1 MAKKEWLDKGADGLS
16 FGERLGDLIANKG
29 ISQAELAK
37 STGINQSRLSD
48 YITGKEI
55 DHEKGIREYSTPS
68 CANLITLAKYF
79 AVSTD
84 YLLGIEPIP
93 ATDLTTRDIH
103 RKTGLSEENIT
114 RLMKKESHQS
124 GLSYADF
131 ANMCLD
137 GTYLSRVNFYMLAE
151 AMASRMVYEKSKAN
165 SSSDLPLSS
174 DEYIE
179 MVNAMDA
186 ADKQAQAV
194 GCKLM
199 SHDESIRFYAREI
212 ASDLERYLLGV
223 FNNGND

>member
-1 MAKKEWLDKGADGLS
+1 MANKEWIKKGADGLT
-16 FGERLGDLIANKG
+16 FGERLEDLIKLNKTT
-29 ISQAELAK
+29 ATALAK
-37 STGINQSRLSD
+37 DTRLSQSAISD
-48 YITGKEI
+48 YLNK
-55 DHEKGIREYSTPS
+55 DRAPD
-68 CANLITLAKYF
+68 CATIYALARYF
-79 AVSTD
+79 HVSAD
-84 YLLGIEPIP
+84 YLLGLEPIP

-103 RKTGLSEENIT
+103 RKTGLSEENIS
-114 RLMKKESHQS
+114 RLLKAENHAS

-131 ANMCLD
+131 VNMCLD
-137 GTYLSRVNFYMLAE
+137 ATYLGSGNLYMLAE

>member
-1 MAKKEWLDKGADGLS
+1 MANKEWIKKGADGLT
-16 FGERLGDLIANKG
+16 FGERLEDLIKLNKTT
-29 ISQAELAK
+29 ATALAK
-37 STGINQSRLSD
+37 DTGLSQSAISD
-48 YITGKEI
+48 YLNK
-55 DHEKGIREYSTPS
+55 DRAPD
-68 CANLITLAKYF
+68 CATIYALARHF
-79 AVSTD
+79 HVSAD
-84 YLLGIEPIP
+84 YLLGLEPIP

-103 RKTGLSEENIT
+103 RKTGLSEENIS
-114 RLMKKESHQS
+114 RLLKAENHTS

-131 ANMCLD
+131 VNMCLD
-137 GTYLSRVNFYMLAE
+137 ATYLGRANFYMLAE

>member
-1 MAKKEWLDKGADGLS
+1 MANKEWIKKGADGLT
-16 FGERLGDLIANKG
+16 FGERLEDLIKLNKTT
-29 ISQAELAK
+29 ATALAK
-37 STGINQSRLSD
+37 DTGLAQSAISD
-48 YITGKEI
+48 YLNKNRAP
-55 DHEKGIREYSTPS
+55 D
-68 CANLITLAKYF
+68 CATIYALARHF
-79 AVSTD
+79 HVSAD
-84 YLLGIEPIP
+84 YLLGLEPIP

-103 RKTGLSEENIT
+103 RKTGLSEENIS
-114 RLMKKESHQS
+114 RLLKAENHAS

-131 ANMCLD
+131 VNMCLD
-137 GTYLSRVNFYMLAE
+137 ATYLGRVNFYMLAE

-165 SSSDLPLSS
+165 SSSDFPLSS
-174 DEYIE
+174 DEYIK

-223 FNNGND
+223 FNNGNY

>member
-16 FGERLGDLIANKG
+16 FGERLGDLIANNKTN
-29 ISQAELAK
+29 ATALAK
-37 STGINQSRLSD
+37 EAGLQQSAISD
-48 YITGKEI
+48 YLNKDRAPDCGTI
-55 DHEKGIREYSTPS
+55 Y
-68 CANLITLAKYF
+68 ALARHF
-79 AVSTD
+79 HVSAD
-84 YLLGIEPIP
+84 YLLGLEPIP
-93 ATDLTTRDIH
+93 TTDLTTRDIH
-103 RKTGLSEENIT
+103 RKTGLSEENIS
-114 RLMKKESHQS
+114 RLLNAENHTSR
-124 GLSYADF
+124 LSYADF
-131 ANMCLD
+131 VNMCLD
-137 GTYLSRVNFYMLAE
+137 ATYLGRANFYMLAE
-151 AMASRMVYEKSKAN
+151 AMASRMVYKKSKAD
-165 SSSDLPLSS
+165 SGSDLPLSP

>member
-16 FGERLGDLIANKG
+16 FGERLGDLIANNKTN
-29 ISQAELAK
+29 ATALAK
-37 STGINQSRLSD
+37 EAGLQQSAISD
-48 YITGKEI
+48 YLNKDRAPDCGTI
-55 DHEKGIREYSTPS
+55 Y
-68 CANLITLAKYF
+68 ALARHF
-79 AVSTD
+79 HVSAD
-84 YLLGIEPIP
+84 YLLGLEPIP

-103 RKTGLSEENIT
+103 RKTGLSEENIS
-114 RLMKKESHQS
+114 RLIKAENHTS

-131 ANMCLD
+131 VNMCLD
-137 GTYLSRVNFYMLAE
+137 ATYLGRANFYMLAE

>member
-1 MAKKEWLDKGADGLS
+1 MANKEWIKKGADGLT
-16 FGERLGDLIANKG
+16 FGERLEDLIKLNKTT
-29 ISQAELAK
+29 ATALAK
-37 STGINQSRLSD
+37 DTRLSQSAISD
-48 YITGKEI
+48 YLNK
-55 DHEKGIREYSTPS
+55 DRAPD
-68 CANLITLAKYF
+68 CATIYALARHF
-79 AVSTD
+79 HVSAD
-84 YLLGIEPIP
+84 YLLGLEPIP
-93 ATDLTTRDIH
+93 ATDLTTKDIH
-103 RKTGLSEENIT
+103 RKTGLSEENIS
-114 RLMKKESHQS
+114 RLLKAENHTSS
-124 GLSYADF
+124 LSYADF
-131 ANMCLD
+131 VNMCLD
-137 GTYLSRVNFYMLAE
+137 ATYLGRANFYMLAE

-174 DEYIE
+174 NEYIE

>member
-1 MAKKEWLDKGADGLS
+1 MANKEWIKKGADGLT
-16 FGERLGDLIANKG
+16 FGERLEDLIKLNKTT
-29 ISQAELAK
+29 ATALAK
-37 STGINQSRLSD
+37 DTHLSQSAISD
-48 YITGKEI
+48 YLNK
-55 DHEKGIREYSTPS
+55 DRAPD
-68 CANLITLAKYF
+68 CATIYALARHF
-79 AVSTD
+79 HVSAD
-84 YLLGIEPIP
+84 YLLGLEPIP
-93 ATDLTTRDIH
+93 ATDLTTKDIH
-103 RKTGLSEENIT
+103 RKTGLSEENIS
-114 RLMKKESHQS
+114 RLLKAENHTS

-131 ANMCLD
+131 VNMCLD
-137 GTYLSRVNFYMLAE
+137 ATYLGRANFYMLAE

-165 SSSDLPLSS
+165 FSSDLPLSS

>member
-1 MAKKEWLDKGADGLS
+1 MANKEWIKKGADGLT
-16 FGERLGDLIANKG
+16 FGERLEDLIKLNKTT
-29 ISQAELAK
+29 ATALAK
-37 STGINQSRLSD
+37 DTGLSQSAISD
-48 YITGKEI
+48 YLNKYRAP
-55 DHEKGIREYSTPS
+55 D
-68 CANLITLAKYF
+68 CATVYALARHF
-79 AVSTD
+79 SVSAD
-84 YLLGIEPIP
+84 YLLGIDPIP
-93 ATDLTTRDIH
+93 AADHAVRDIH
-103 RKTGLSEENIT
+103 RKTGLSEKNIT
-114 RLMKKESHQS
+114 RLMKMENHTS

-131 ANMCLD
+131 VNMCLD
-137 GTYLSRVNFYMLAE
+137 ATYLGRANFYMLAE

-165 SSSDLPLSS
+165 SSSDLPLSA

-179 MVNAMDA
+179 MVNAIDA

>member
-1 MAKKEWLDKGADGLS
+1 MANKEWIKKGADGLT
-16 FGERLGDLIANKG
+16 FGERLEDLIKLNKTT
-29 ISQAELAK
+29 ATALAK
-37 STGINQSRLSD
+37 DTRLSQSAISD
-48 YITGKEI
+48 YLNK
-55 DHEKGIREYSTPS
+55 DRAPD
-68 CANLITLAKYF
+68 CATIYALARHF
-79 AVSTD
+79 HVSAD
-84 YLLGIEPIP
+84 YLLGLEPIP
-93 ATDLTTRDIH
+93 ATDLTTKDIH
-103 RKTGLSEENIT
+103 RKTGLSEENIS
-114 RLMKKESHQS
+114 RLLKAENHTS

-131 ANMCLD
+131 VNMCLD
-137 GTYLSRVNFYMLAE
+137 ATYLGRANFYMLAE
-151 AMASRMVYEKSKAN
+151 AMASRMVYGKSKAN

>member
-1 MAKKEWLDKGADGLS
+1 MANKEWIKKGADGLT
-16 FGERLGDLIANKG
+16 FGERLEDLIKLNKTTATALAKDTGLAQSAISDYLNKG
-29 ISQAELAK
+29 RAPDCATIYALARHF
-37 STGINQSRLSD
+37 S
-48 YITGKEI
+48 
-55 DHEKGIREYSTPS
+55 
-68 CANLITLAKYF
+68 
-79 AVSTD
+79 VSAD

-103 RKTGLSEENIT
+103 RKTGLSEENIS
-114 RLMKKESHQS
+114 RLLKVENHTS

-131 ANMCLD
+131 VNMCLD
-137 GTYLSRVNFYMLAE
+137 ATYLGRANFYMLAE
-151 AMASRMVYEKSKAN
+151 AMASRMVYKKSKAD
-165 SSSDLPLSS
+165 SGSDLPLSP

>member
-1 MAKKEWLDKGADGLS
+1 MANKEWIKKGADGLT
-16 FGERLGDLIANKG
+16 FGERLEDLIKLNKTT
-29 ISQAELAK
+29 A
-37 STGINQSRLSD
+37 T
-48 YITGKEI
+48 
-55 DHEKGIREYSTPS
+55 
-68 CANLITLAKYF
+68 TLAKDTGLAQSAISDYLNKGRAPDCATIYALARHF
-79 AVSTD
+79 SVSAD

-103 RKTGLSEENIT
+103 RKTGLSEENIS
-114 RLMKKESHQS
+114 RLLKVENHTS

-131 ANMCLD
+131 VNMCLD
-137 GTYLSRVNFYMLAE
+137 ATYLGRANFYMLAE
-151 AMASRMVYEKSKAN
+151 AMASRMVYKKSKAD
-165 SSSDLPLSS
+165 SGSDLPLSP

>member
-1 MAKKEWLDKGADGLS
+1 MASKENMFMANKEWRIKGADGLQ
-16 FGERLGDLIANKG
+16 FGERLEDLIKLRNTTA
-29 ISQAELAK
+29 SAVAK
-37 STGINQSRLSD
+37 QTGITQSGLSD
-48 YITGKEI
+48 YINHKRSP
-55 DHEKGIREYSTPS
+55 D
-68 CANLITLAKYF
+68 CATIVTLAQHF
-79 AVSTD
+79 SVSAD
-84 YLLGIEPIP
+84 YLLGLEPIP
-93 ATDLTTRDIH
+93 ATDLTTKDIH
-103 RKTGLSEENIT
+103 RKTGLSEENIS
-114 RLMKKESHQS
+114 RLLKAENHTS

-131 ANMCLD
+131 VNMCLD
-137 GTYLSRVNFYMLAE
+137 ATYLGRANFYMLAE

-165 SSSDLPLSS
+165 SSSDLPLSA

-199 SHDESIRFYAREI
+199 SHDASIRFYAREI

>member
-1 MAKKEWLDKGADGLS
+1 MANKEWIKKGADGLT
-16 FGERLGDLIANKG
+16 FGERLEDLIKLNKTT
-29 ISQAELAK
+29 ATALAK
-37 STGINQSRLSD
+37 DTRLSQSAISD
-48 YITGKEI
+48 YLNK
-55 DHEKGIREYSTPS
+55 DRAPD
-68 CANLITLAKYF
+68 CATIYALARHF
-79 AVSTD
+79 HVSAD
-84 YLLGIEPIP
+84 YLLGLEPIP
-93 ATDLTTRDIH
+93 ATDLTTKDIH
-103 RKTGLSEENIT
+103 RKTGLSEENIS
-114 RLMKKESHQS
+114 RLLKAENHTS

-131 ANMCLD
+131 VNMCLD
-137 GTYLSRVNFYMLAE
+137 ATHPGRANFYMLAE

>member
-1 MAKKEWLDKGADGLS
+1 MANKEWIKKGADGLT
-16 FGERLGDLIANKG
+16 FGERLEDLIKLNKTT
-29 ISQAELAK
+29 ATALAK
-37 STGINQSRLSD
+37 DTGLSQSAISD
-48 YITGKEI
+48 YLNK
-55 DHEKGIREYSTPS
+55 DRAPD
-68 CANLITLAKYF
+68 CATIYALARHF
-79 AVSTD
+79 HVSAD
-84 YLLGIEPIP
+84 YLLGLEPIP

-103 RKTGLSEENIT
+103 RKTGLSEENIS
-114 RLMKKESHQS
+114 RLLKAENHTS

-131 ANMCLD
+131 VNMCLD
-137 GTYLSRVNFYMLAE
+137 ATYLGRANFYMLAE
-151 AMASRMVYEKSKAN
+151 AIASRMVYEKSKAN

>member
-1 MAKKEWLDKGADGLS
+1 MANKEWIKKGADGLT
-16 FGERLGDLIANKG
+16 FGERLGDLIKLNKTT
-29 ISQAELAK
+29 ATALAK
-37 STGINQSRLSD
+37 DTGLSQSAISD
-48 YITGKEI
+48 YLNK
-55 DHEKGIREYSTPS
+55 DRAPD
-68 CANLITLAKYF
+68 CATIYALARHF
-79 AVSTD
+79 HVSAD
-84 YLLGIEPIP
+84 YLLGLEPIP
-93 ATDLTTRDIH
+93 ATDLTTKDIH
-103 RKTGLSEENIT
+103 RKTGLSEENIS
-114 RLMKKESHQS
+114 RLLKAENHTS

-131 ANMCLD
+131 VNMCLD
-137 GTYLSRVNFYMLAE
+137 ATYLGRANFYMLAE

-186 ADKQAQAV
+186 ADKQAQEV

>member
-1 MAKKEWLDKGADGLS
+1 MANKEWIKKGADGLS
-16 FGERLGDLIANKG
+16 FGERLGDLISNNKTN
-29 ISQAELAK
+29 ATALAK
-37 STGINQSRLSD
+37 EAGLQQSAISD
-48 YITGKEI
+48 YLNKDRAPDSGTI
-55 DHEKGIREYSTPS
+55 Y
-68 CANLITLAKYF
+68 ALARHF
-79 AVSTD
+79 HVSAD
-84 YLLGIEPIP
+84 YLLGLEPIP

-103 RKTGLSEENIT
+103 NKTGLSEENIS
-114 RLMKKESHQS
+114 RLLKVENHTS

-131 ANMCLD
+131 VNMCLD
-137 GTYLSRVNFYMLAE
+137 ATYLGRVNFYMLAE
-151 AMASRMVYEKSKAN
+151 AMASRMVYKKSKAD
-165 SSSDLPLSS
+165 SGSDLPLSP

>member
-1 MAKKEWLDKGADGLS
+1 MANKEWIKKGADGLS
-16 FGERLGDLIANKG
+16 FGERLGDLIANNKTN
-29 ISQAELAK
+29 ATALAK
-37 STGINQSRLSD
+37 EAGLQQSAISD
-48 YITGKEI
+48 YLNKDRAPDCGTI
-55 DHEKGIREYSTPS
+55 Y
-68 CANLITLAKYF
+68 ALARHF
-79 AVSTD
+79 HVSAD
-84 YLLGIEPIP
+84 YLLGLEPIP
-93 ATDLTTRDIH
+93 ATDLTTKDIH
-103 RKTGLSEENIT
+103 RKTGLSEENIS
-114 RLMKKESHQS
+114 RLLKAENHTS

-131 ANMCLD
+131 VNMCLD
-137 GTYLSRVNFYMLAE
+137 ATYLGRANFYMLAE

-223 FNNGND
+223 FNNGNN

>member
-1 MAKKEWLDKGADGLS
+1 MANKEWIKKGADGLT
-16 FGERLGDLIANKG
+16 FGERLEDLIKLNKTT
-29 ISQAELAK
+29 ATALAK
-37 STGINQSRLSD
+37 DTGLSQSAISD
-48 YITGKEI
+48 YLNK
-55 DHEKGIREYSTPS
+55 DRAPD
-68 CANLITLAKYF
+68 CATIYALARHF
-79 AVSTD
+79 SVSAD

-103 RKTGLSEENIT
+103 RKTGLSEENIS
-114 RLMKKESHQS
+114 RLLKAENPAS

-131 ANMCLD
+131 VNMCLD
-137 GTYLSRVNFYMLAE
+137 ATYLGRANFYMLAE
-151 AMASRMVYEKSKAN
+151 VMASRMVYKKSKAD
-165 SSSDLPLSS
+165 SISDLPLSS

-179 MVNAMDA
+179 MVKAMDA
-186 ADKQAQAV
+186 AGQQAQAV

>member
-1 MAKKEWLDKGADGLS
+1 MANKEWIKKGADGLT
-16 FGERLGDLIANKG
+16 FGERLEDLIKLNKTT
-29 ISQAELAK
+29 ATALAK
-37 STGINQSRLSD
+37 DTGLSQSAISD
-48 YITGKEI
+48 YLNK
-55 DHEKGIREYSTPS
+55 DRAPD
-68 CANLITLAKYF
+68 CATIYALARHF
-79 AVSTD
+79 HVSAD
-84 YLLGIEPIP
+84 YLLGLEPIP
-93 ATDLTTRDIH
+93 ATDLTTKDIH
-103 RKTGLSEENIT
+103 RKTGLSEENIS
-114 RLMKKESHQS
+114 RLLKAENHTS

-131 ANMCLD
+131 VNMCLD
-137 GTYLSRVNFYMLAE
+137 ATYLGRANFYMLAE
-151 AMASRMVYEKSKAN
+151 AMARRMVYDKSKAN

-212 ASDLERYLLGV
+212 ASDLERYLLGG

>member
-1 MAKKEWLDKGADGLS
+1 MANKEWIKKGADGLT
-16 FGERLGDLIANKG
+16 FGERLEDLIKLNKTT
-29 ISQAELAK
+29 ATALAK
-37 STGINQSRLSD
+37 DTRLSQSAISD
-48 YITGKEI
+48 YLNK
-55 DHEKGIREYSTPS
+55 DRAPD
-68 CANLITLAKYF
+68 CATIYALARHF
-79 AVSTD
+79 HVSAD
-84 YLLGIEPIP
+84 YLLGLEPIP
-93 ATDLTTRDIH
+93 ATDLTTKDIH
-103 RKTGLSEENIT
+103 RKTGLSEENIS
-114 RLMKKESHQS
+114 RLLKAENHTS
-124 GLSYADF
+124 GLSYANF
-131 ANMCLD
+131 VNMCLD
-137 GTYLSRVNFYMLAE
+137 ATYLGRANFYMLAE

-186 ADKQAQAV
+186 AGKQAQAV

>member
-1 MAKKEWLDKGADGLS
+1 MANKEWIKKGADGLT
-16 FGERLGDLIANKG
+16 FGERLEDLIKLNKTT
-29 ISQAELAK
+29 ATALAK
-37 STGINQSRLSD
+37 DTRLSQSAISD
-48 YITGKEI
+48 YLNK
-55 DHEKGIREYSTPS
+55 DRAPD
-68 CANLITLAKYF
+68 CATIYALARHF
-79 AVSTD
+79 HVSAG
-84 YLLGIEPIP
+84 YLLGLEPIP
-93 ATDLTTRDIH
+93 TTDLTTRDIH
-103 RKTGLSEENIT
+103 RKTGLSEENIS
-114 RLMKKESHQS
+114 RLLKAENHTS

-131 ANMCLD
+131 VNMCLD
-137 GTYLSRVNFYMLAE
+137 ATYLGRANFYMLAE

-199 SHDESIRFYAREI
+199 SHDESIRFYARDI

>member
-1 MAKKEWLDKGADGLS
+1 MANKEWIKKGADGLS
-16 FGERLGDLIANKG
+16 FGERLGDLIANNKTN
-29 ISQAELAK
+29 ATALAK
-37 STGINQSRLSD
+37 EAGLQQSAISD
-48 YITGKEI
+48 YLNKDRAPDCGTI
-55 DHEKGIREYSTPS
+55 Y
-68 CANLITLAKYF
+68 ALARHF
-79 AVSTD
+79 HVSAD
-84 YLLGIEPIP
+84 YLLGLEPIP

-103 RKTGLSEENIT
+103 RKTGLSEENIS
-114 RLMKKESHQS
+114 RLLKAQNHAS

-131 ANMCLD
+131 VNMCLD
-137 GTYLSRVNFYMLAE
+137 ATYLGRVNFYMLAE
-151 AMASRMVYEKSKAN
+151 TMASRMVYEKSKAN
-165 SSSDLPLSS
+165 SSSDFPLSS
-174 DEYIE
+174 DEYIK

>member
-1 MAKKEWLDKGADGLS
+1 MANKEWIKKGADGLT
-16 FGERLGDLIANKG
+16 FGERLEDLIKLNKTT
-29 ISQAELAK
+29 ATALAK
-37 STGINQSRLSD
+37 DTRLSQSAISD
-48 YITGKEI
+48 YLNK
-55 DHEKGIREYSTPS
+55 DRAPD
-68 CANLITLAKYF
+68 CATIYALARHF
-79 AVSTD
+79 HVSAD
-84 YLLGIEPIP
+84 YLLGLEPIP
-93 ATDLTTRDIH
+93 ATDLTTKDIH
-103 RKTGLSEENIT
+103 RKTGLSEENIS
-114 RLMKKESHQS
+114 RLLKAENHTS

-131 ANMCLD
+131 VNMCLD
-137 GTYLSRVNFYMLAE
+137 ATYLDRANFYMLAE

-165 SSSDLPLSS
+165 SSSDLPLSP

-212 ASDLERYLLGV
+212 ASTLERYLLGV

>member
-1 MAKKEWLDKGADGLS
+1 MANKEWIKKGADGLT
-16 FGERLGDLIANKG
+16 FGERLEDLIKLNKTT
-29 ISQAELAK
+29 ATALAK
-37 STGINQSRLSD
+37 DTGLSQSAISD
-48 YITGKEI
+48 YLNK
-55 DHEKGIREYSTPS
+55 DRAPD
-68 CANLITLAKYF
+68 CATIYALARHF
-79 AVSTD
+79 HVSAD
-84 YLLGIEPIP
+84 YLLGLEPIP

-103 RKTGLSEENIT
+103 RKTGLSEENIS
-114 RLMKKESHQS
+114 RLLKAGNHTP

-131 ANMCLD
+131 VNMCLD
-137 GTYLSRVNFYMLAE
+137 ATYLGRANFYMLAE

-186 ADKQAQAV
+186 ADKQAQEV
-194 GCKLM
+194 GCKIM
-199 SHDESIRFYAREI
+199 SYDESIRFYAREI

>member
-16 FGERLGDLIANKG
+16 FGERLGDLIANNKTN
-29 ISQAELAK
+29 ATALAK
-37 STGINQSRLSD
+37 EAGLQQSAISD
-48 YITGKEI
+48 YLNKDRAPDCGTI
-55 DHEKGIREYSTPS
+55 Y
-68 CANLITLAKYF
+68 ALARHF
-79 AVSTD
+79 HVSAD
-84 YLLGIEPIP
+84 YLLGLEPIP

-103 RKTGLSEENIT
+103 NKTGLSEENIS
-114 RLMKKESHQS
+114 RLLNAENHTS

-131 ANMCLD
+131 VNMCLD
-137 GTYLSRVNFYMLAE
+137 ATYLGRANFYMLAE
-151 AMASRMVYEKSKAN
+151 AMASRMVYKKSKAD
-165 SSSDLPLSS
+165 SGSDLPLSP

>member
-1 MAKKEWLDKGADGLS
+1 MANKEWIKKGADGLT
-16 FGERLGDLIANKG
+16 FGERLEDLIKLNKTT
-29 ISQAELAK
+29 ATALAK
-37 STGINQSRLSD
+37 DTGLSQSAISD
-48 YITGKEI
+48 YLNKNRAP
-55 DHEKGIREYSTPS
+55 D
-68 CANLITLAKYF
+68 CATIYALARHF
-79 AVSTD
+79 HVSAD
-84 YLLGIEPIP
+84 YLLGLEPIP

-103 RKTGLSEENIT
+103 RKTGLSEENIS
-114 RLMKKESHQS
+114 RLLKAENHAS

-131 ANMCLD
+131 VNMCLD
-137 GTYLSRVNFYMLAE
+137 ATYLGRVNFYMLAE
-151 AMASRMVYEKSKAN
+151 TMASRMVYEKSKAN
-165 SSSDLPLSS
+165 SSSDFPLSS
-174 DEYIE
+174 DEYIK

>member
-1 MAKKEWLDKGADGLS
+1 MANKEWIKKGADGLT
-16 FGERLGDLIANKG
+16 FGERLEDLIKLNKTT
-29 ISQAELAK
+29 ATALAK
-37 STGINQSRLSD
+37 DTRLSQSAISD
-48 YITGKEI
+48 YLNK
-55 DHEKGIREYSTPS
+55 DRAPD
-68 CANLITLAKYF
+68 CATIYALARHF
-79 AVSTD
+79 HVSAD
-84 YLLGIEPIP
+84 YLLGLEPIP
-93 ATDLTTRDIH
+93 ATDLTTKDIH
-103 RKTGLSEENIT
+103 RKTGLSEENIS
-114 RLMKKESHQS
+114 RLLKAENHTS

-131 ANMCLD
+131 VNMCLD
-137 GTYLSRVNFYMLAE
+137 ATYLGRANFYRLAE